1 MAKGQFT
8 KSQRD
13 YGNRSKEQY
22 QQDLI
27 NASLAAKDRIRT
39 SKGKISWVEIANE
52 FNVSPESLRKRTTD
66 PKVQLYTMADP
77 MSCPSTPRRRLLKW
91 CKPLVRSTSP

>member
-8 KSQRD
+8 KSQRK
-13 YGNRSKEQY
+13 YGKRSKEQY

-27 NASLAAKDRIRT
+27 NAALAAKDRMRT
-39 SKGKISWVEIANE
+39 SKGKVSWVEIANE

-66 PKVQLYTMADP
+66 PKVLCQWQTP
-77 MSCPSTPRRRLLKW
+77 CPARRRRGKD
-91 CKPLVRSTSP
+91 C